1 MKDTK
6 RILRSVPWDRVD
18 TLVHTALEAGHSEE
32 EVVDLVV
39 DLVDRLLPFNQIVPG
54 PAGVALELVDGP
66 VIRAAVHVVVA
77 FAARRRAARAKQE
90 G

>member
-1 MKDTK
+1 MRDTK

-39 DLVDRLLPFNQIVPG
+39 DLVDRMLPFNQIVPG

-66 VIRAAVHVVVA
+66 VIRAAVHIVVA
-77 FAARRRAARAKQE
+77 FAVRHRAARAKQE
-90 G
+90 E